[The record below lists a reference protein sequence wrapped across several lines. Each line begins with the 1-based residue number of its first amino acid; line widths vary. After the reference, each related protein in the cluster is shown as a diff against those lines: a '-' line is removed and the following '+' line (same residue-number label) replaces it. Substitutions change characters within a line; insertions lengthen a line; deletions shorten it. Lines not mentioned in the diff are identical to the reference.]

1 MGFAADKFERAAF
14 VPRKARVAVPALSA
28 FFDEGETPEFEVR
41 GLSAVEL
48 HKALEASRRQ
58 GSVESIVKAITES
71 GDQAAV
77 IRKALGLS
85 DEDVPA
91 DVSRRIEML
100 AAGSVNPELG
110 ADRREQREGRA
121 ELAREMM
128 DPEIGAVRAQFLGRD
143 RQVDR
148 LEQHVARRTGG

>member
-77 IRKALGLS
+77 IRKALGLTK
-85 DEDVPA
+85 DTPGEVA
-91 DVSRRIEML
+91 KRLEML
-100 AAGSVNPELG
+100 VAGAVNPVLTLPQ
-110 ADRREQREGRA
+110 AVKLAEGFPIEFLSLTNEISTLTGQGA
-121 ELAREMM
+121 ELVKPA
-128 DPEIGAVRAQFLGRD
+128 AVSQTTPAS
-143 RQVDR
+143 
-148 LEQHVARRTGG
+148 

>member
-1 MGFAADKFERAAF
+1 MAFAADKFERAAF

-77 IRKALGLS
+77 IRKALGLTK
-85 DEDVPA
+85 DTPGEVA
-91 DVSRRIEML
+91 KRLEML
-100 AAGSVNPELG
+100 VAGAVNPVLTLPQAVKLAEGFPIEFLG
-110 ADRREQREGRA
+110 LTNEISTLTGQGA
-121 ELAREMM
+121 ELVKPA
-128 DPEIGAVRAQFLGRD
+128 AVSQTTPAS
-143 RQVDR
+143 
-148 LEQHVARRTGG
+148 